1 MTRKIDPQYEE
12 HLLDKMIHSDD
23 PEHLAL
29 YIEEG
34 GTLTDGMRANLAKLI
49 RERALKP
56 RGNPNRLR
64 DIDVYLEVERWRK
77 NEVDAPIRKEIKEA
91 GLTGM
96 KAMHH
101 FLSAP
106 RNALPSCQKAYV
118 HLTIDDPEAK
128 TEAIQ
133 KQYERGREIL
143 SPES

>member
-12 HLLDKMIHSDD
+12 YLLDRMIHSDD

-34 GTLTDGMRANLAKLI
+34 GTLTDGMRDNLAKFI
-49 RERALKP
+49 RERALRP
-56 RGNPNRLR
+56 RGNPDRLR

-77 NEVDAPIRKEIKEA
+77 NEVDEPVRKEIKKA

-96 KAMHH
+96 EAMRY

-118 HLTIDDPEAK
+118 RLTTDDPEAN
-128 TEAIQ
+128 TDAIQ
-133 KQYERGREIL
+133 KQYERGRDIL
-143 SPES
+143 NPES